1 MAVDTLLVVLALVC
15 FVASAFWVP
24 SRVNLQSVGLALWIA
39 TLIT

>member
-1 MAVDTLLVVLALVC
+1 VAVDTLLVVLAFMC
-15 FVASAFWVP
+15 FVASAFGVP